1 MYFSMSQRIFRR
13 IKIALLALFVVLF
26 LGTGY
31 IYYEFTYRGEIEPKT
46 KAFVTSTDPL
56 WSMEEFRKG
65 FKQYKQLYQAS
76 MVAPKGE
83 KDNGT
88 YVIPGL
94 HSTKTLAG
102 NNAHRASICTSMTP
116 QGIAVSNQYIFVSS
130 YCHTKTHNSVIYVID
145 KKSHKFVK
153 ELVLPGKPHVGSLAY
168 DEEFDN
174 LWVCGSGKGLAQ
186 ANAIS
191 LSTIESYSLEAG
203 YVPISY
209 KFQNNV
215 LEIKR
220 SSFMTYM
227 DHHIYIGFFHTTQN
241 GVLKKYHVESN
252 GNLYRSMFELNGM
265 NMESGLAISSAVI
278 PKQTQGMAFYYD
290 KLFLS
295 QSLGILP
302 SRLVLFDD
310 AKPNKTYQNEA
321 AMLSVKLPSMLEQV
335 YIYNDELYMIFES
348 AAFAYRDLPTF
359 SVDRIIKVDVSEL
372 KRLINED
379 LQEQRALQKQEL
391 KTMKEKRKT
400 ERWRQLSDLPWISHR
415 IQLYT
420 PQLLPKKQ
428 GFFSRYLQKK
438 TPESSRIPTPTET
451 PAKKPVENPVANPIE
466 TPTEIPIEPP
476 TENTSPE
483 ESQ

>member
-1 MYFSMSQRIFRR
+1 MFFSISQPTLRR
-13 IKIALLALFVVLF
+13 IKIALFILFVALF
-26 LGTGY
+26 LGTSY
-31 IYYEFTYRGEIEPKT
+31 IYYEFTYRGETEPKT
-46 KAFVTSTDPL
+46 KSFVTSTEPL
-56 WSMEEFRKG
+56 WSMNQFKQG
-65 FKQYKQLYQAS
+65 FKQYKELYQAS

-102 NNAHRASICTSMTP
+102 NNAHKASICTSMTP
-116 QGIAVSNQYIFVSS
+116 QGIAVSSQYIFVSS
-130 YCHTKTHNSVIYVID
+130 YCHTKAHNSVIYVID
-145 KKSHKFVK
+145 KKTHRFLK
-153 ELVLPGKPHVGSLAY
+153 ELILPGKPHVGSLAY

-191 LSTIESYSLEAG
+191 LSAIESYSLEAG
-203 YVPISY
+203 YVPITY
-209 KFQNNV
+209 KFQNHV

-227 DHHIYIGFFHTTQN
+227 DHHIYIGFFHTTNN
-241 GVLKKYHVESN
+241 GVLKKYHVESD
-252 GNLYRSMFELNGM
+252 GNLYRSMFELNGR
-265 NMESGLAISSAVI
+265 NMESGLAISSAVV

-310 AKPNKTYQNEA
+310 ETPNTTYQNEA
-321 AMLSVKLPSMLEQV
+321 ALLSVKLPSMLEQV

-348 AAFAYRDLPTF
+348 AAYAYRDLPTF
-359 SVDRIIKVDVSEL
+359 CVDRIIKLDVSEL

-379 LQEQRALQKQEL
+379 LQEQRAIQKQEL

-400 ERWRQLSDLPWISHR
+400 DRWRHLSEYPWISQR
-415 IQLYT
+415 ISLYT
-420 PQLLPKKQ
+420 PRLLPKKPR
-428 GFFSRYLQKK
+428 FSIIL
-438 TPESSRIPTPTET
+438 P
-451 PAKKPVENPVANPIE
+451 
-466 TPTEIPIEPP
+466 
-476 TENTSPE
+476 
-483 ESQ
+483 SQLSLE

>member
-1 MYFSMSQRIFRR
+1 MFFSISQPTLRR
-13 IKIALLALFVVLF
+13 IKIVLFILFVVLF
-26 LGTGY
+26 LGTSY
-31 IYYEFTYRGEIEPKT
+31 IYYEFTYRGETEPQT
-46 KAFVTSTDPL
+46 KSFVTSTEPL
-56 WSMEEFRKG
+56 WSMDQFRQG
-65 FKQYKQLYQAS
+65 FKQYKELYQAS

-102 NNAHRASICTSMTP
+102 NNAHKASICTSMTP
-116 QGIAVSNQYIFVSS
+116 QGIAVSSQYIFVSS

-145 KKSHKFVK
+145 KKTHKFLK
-153 ELVLPGKPHVGSLAY
+153 ELILPGKPHVGSLAY

-203 YVPISY
+203 YVPITY
-209 KFQNNV
+209 KFQNHV

-227 DHHIYIGFFHTTQN
+227 DHHIYIGFFHTTNN
-241 GVLKKYHVESN
+241 GVLKKYHVESD
-252 GNLYRSMFELNGM
+252 GNLYRSMFELNGR
-265 NMESGLAISSAVI
+265 NMESGLAISSAVV

-310 AKPNKTYQNEA
+310 ETPNTTYQNEA
-321 AMLSVKLPSMLEQV
+321 ALLSVKLPSMLEQV

-348 AAFAYRDLPTF
+348 AAYAYRDLPTF
-359 SVDRIIKVDVSEL
+359 CVDRIIKVDVSEL

-379 LQEQRALQKQEL
+379 LQEQRTIQKQEL

-400 ERWRQLSDLPWISHR
+400 ERWRQLSEYPWISQR
-415 IQLYT
+415 ISLYT
-420 PQLLPKKQ
+420 PKLLPKKPL
-428 GFFSRYLQKK
+428 FFFQRK
-438 TPESSRIPTPTET
+438 
-451 PAKKPVENPVANPIE
+451 
-466 TPTEIPIEPP
+466 
-476 TENTSPE
+476 SPE
-483 ESQ
+483 ESPSREPSGDFSVTLLSFSHHNFLRSDR